1 MKPAANK
8 LSHTAWV
15 MAAIAALAQNAA
27 MGLNFGSYS
36 TFIAAMELRYETTR
50 TLSSA
55 GLGAMV
61 LSMALWSP
69 VVGTLLRKY
78 SLRTIMI
85 IGAALSGTGYALM
98 TQVENAWVMLAV
110 YAIFMGTGA
119 CFLGILPA
127 ATLVSRWFVRD
138 RGKALGI
145 INMPLFLFFLSPV
158 FGNLLPRIGM
168 NNVFLLISVLFFA
181 VIAILLFIVD
191 EPQKIGLKARG
202 ADDPD
207 MQKAAA
213 ATPAKQL
220 TRRDYLG
227 MRKFWLLS
235 LGIGITTS
243 GGTVVVT
250 HFVPFGV
257 GRGFA
262 IEEASL
268 FISAFGGAGI
278 FGALF
283 FGWVI
288 DKVGAVNALILNTL
302 AHAVLWLGLYPMLS
316 LPLTIALAASI
327 GICAGSVAAVHGGA
341 INELFGAHNF
351 SEAMGLS
358 YLLKL
363 PFIVGAAPLAGWIFH
378 KTGSYNLAFTLQI
391 ATFLLAGL
399 MYWLVKPRGQR
410 SDGAPSRSA
419 SESAAGVNS

>member
-15 MAAIAALAQNAA
+15 MAAIAAIAQNCA

-69 VVGTLLRKY
+69 VAGTLLRKY
-78 SLRTIMI
+78 SLRLIMI

-110 YAIFMGTGA
+110 YAVFMGTGA

-158 FGNLLPRIGM
+158 FGSLLPRIGM
-168 NNVFLLISVLFFA
+168 DNVFLLISGLFFA
-181 VIAILLFIVD
+181 VIGILIFVVD

-202 ADDPD
+202 ADDPKL
-207 MQKAAA
+207 QKTEAPAA
-213 ATPAKQL
+213 QL
-220 TRRDYLG
+220 TRRDYLR

-250 HFVPFGV
+250 HFVPFGME
-257 GRGFA
+257 RGFT

-288 DKVGAVNALILNTL
+288 DRIGAVNALILNTMT
-302 AHAVLWLGLYPMLS
+302 HAVLWLGLYPMLS
-316 LPLTIALAASI
+316 LPLTIVLAASI

-391 ATFLLAGL
+391 AIFLLAGL
-399 MYWLVKPRGQR
+399 MYWLIKPRGQR
-410 SDGAPSRSA
+410 SDAAPSRSA
-419 SESAAGVNS
+419 SEPAAGVNS

>member
-1 MKPAANK
+1 MKPAADK
-8 LSHTAWV
+8 LSQTAWI
-15 MAAIAALAQNAA
+15 MAAIAAVAQNAA

-36 TFIAAMELRYETTR
+36 TFIAAMEGRYETTR
-50 TLSSA
+50 ALSSA

-78 SLRTIMI
+78 SLRMIMI
-85 IGAALSGTGYALM
+85 IGAGLSGAGYALM
-98 TQVENAWVMLAV
+98 TQVENVWVMLAV
-110 YAIFMGTGA
+110 YAAFMGTGA
-119 CFLGILPA
+119 CFLGIVPA

-145 INMPLFLFFLSPV
+145 INMPIFLFFLSPV

-168 NNVFLLISVLFFA
+168 DNVFLLISGLFFA
-181 VIAILLFIVD
+181 AILILVFVVD
-191 EPQKIGLKARG
+191 EPQKIGMKPRG
-202 ADDPD
+202 ADDLPRSKE
-207 MQKAAA
+207 QPPAA
-213 ATPAKQL
+213 QL
-220 TRRDYLG
+220 RRGDFLR
-227 MRKFWLLS
+227 MRKFWLLC
-235 LGIGITTS
+235 LGVGITTS

-257 GRGFA
+257 GRGFS

-283 FGWVI
+283 FGWI
-288 DKVGAVNALILNTL
+288 MDRIGAVNALILNTL
-302 AHAVLWLGLYPMLS
+302 AHAILWLGLYPLLS

-327 GICAGSVAAVHGGA
+327 GICAGSVVAVHGGA
-341 INELFGAHNF
+341 VNELFGSHNF

-363 PFIVGAAPLAGWIFH
+363 PFIVGAAPIAGWIFH

-391 ATFLLAGL
+391 ATFLVAGL
-399 MYWLVKPRGQR
+399 LYWLVKPRR
-410 SDGAPSRSA
+410 SAAHSRS
-419 SESAAGVNS
+419 EPAAGVNS